1 MYSRSIP
8 RGIAPT
14 PTPSLTEDPVRLPF
28 LAWVVLLSLLIPAY
42 YTIGPLSMNPSKTV
56 FLVLVPIL
64 SVNLLRGAYGRL
76 LLSDAL
82 IFSFAAWMT
91 LAMLV
96 NHPPIVAV
104 EYIGSNM
111 ITFLGGYLAARATIR
126 TRGNFIAFI
135 RFLAVVIIFSLPF
148 VIYETSTNRGTI
160 PRWVAMLPNITSHGH
175 VNHDLRMGLAR
186 AQFNF
191 QHPIHY
197 GLFCSMAFSLVF
209 LGLKGI
215 ISDTRRIISA
225 GIVGLCCFF
234 SLSSGAF
241 LAMLAQLGLI
251 FWAFS
256 LRWTPYRWQI
266 FYILAIMAYA
276 VIEIASTRPGIF
288 AVVERLS
295 FSSSTAHYRRQ
306 IFNHGIEQVKDAPF
320 LGIGLNRWNFPDWM
334 TDSVDNHWLLIAG
347 QYGIPAFLFMVVMFV
362 YTLIALGRRD
372 FSQDKQLVRLRLAW
386 IITIISL
393 MLSLATVAMWREIES
408 LVMFMFAAGLWMRTV
423 DPAPAEKP
431 QETPVESPSRYTRFT
446 GPTGLAIQRRRQA

>member
-1 MYSRSIP
+1 MYSRSISRDMP
-8 RGIAPT
+8 PT
-14 PTPSLTEDPVRLPF
+14 QALTLNEDPVRLPF
-28 LAWVVLLSLLIPAY
+28 LAWIVLASLLIPAY

-56 FLVLVPIL
+56 LLILVPIL
-64 SVNLLRGAYGRL
+64 SVNLLRGSYGRL
-76 LLSDAL
+76 LLSDAM
-82 IFSFAAWMT
+82 IFAFAVWMS

-96 NHPPIVAV
+96 NHPPAIAI

-126 TRGNFIAFI
+126 TRGNFIALI
-135 RFLAVVIIFSLPF
+135 RFLAAVIIISLPF
-148 VIYETSTNRGTI
+148 VIYEVNTNRGTI
-160 PRWVAMLPNITSHGH
+160 PRWLAMLPNITSHGH

-209 LGLKGI
+209 IGLKGVV
-215 ISDTRRIISA
+215 SDTRRIISA

-241 LAMLAQLGLI
+241 LAMLVQIGLI
-251 FWAFS
+251 VWAFS
-256 LRWTPYRWQI
+256 LRWTPHRWRV
-266 FYILAIMAYA
+266 FYILAIMAYT
-276 VIEIASTRPGIF
+276 VIELASTRPGIF

-306 IFNHGIEQVKDAPF
+306 IFNHGIEQVKDAPL

-347 QYGIPAFLFMVVMFV
+347 QYGIPAFLFMVVMFI

-372 FSQDKQLVRLRLAW
+372 LSHDEQLSRLRLAW
-386 IITIISL
+386 IFTMISL

-408 LVMFMFAAGLWMRTV
+408 LVMFMFAAGLWMRTEHV
-423 DPAPAEKP
+423 SPVRQP
-431 QETPVESPSRYTRFT
+431 QETPVAPPSRYTRFA
-446 GPTGLAIQRRRQA
+446 GPIGVATQRKRQA